1 MELRIEN
8 VCKEYKGKKVLE
20 NIDIEFQSGIYGVL
34 GNNGAGKTTLIN
46 IIVGILKSDKG
57 IIKFNNVDVRELGK
71 NYISRIGYLPQYP
84 KFYKKFSVIDFL
96 RYMSVI
102 KDIPKGN
109 IEKRINE
116 LLDIV
121 NLSHAS
127 NKKIGELSGGMLQR
141 VGIAQAMINNP
152 DILILDE
159 PTAGLDPQERI
170 RFRNLILRL
179 SEERIVLITT
189 HIISD
194 IEFIANKIILL
205 KEGKVLKHDPPYTL
219 INELANKVW
228 QVTINNEVLEEIM
241 EKYQFK
247 ISNMVQDYNK
257 IHLRIID
264 DVKPEINAINVQPN
278 LEDAFLYFAGEKDK

>member
-84 KFYKKFSVIDFL
+84 KFYKKFRVIDFL
-96 RYMSVI
+96 RYMSII

-109 IEKRINE
+109 IENRINE